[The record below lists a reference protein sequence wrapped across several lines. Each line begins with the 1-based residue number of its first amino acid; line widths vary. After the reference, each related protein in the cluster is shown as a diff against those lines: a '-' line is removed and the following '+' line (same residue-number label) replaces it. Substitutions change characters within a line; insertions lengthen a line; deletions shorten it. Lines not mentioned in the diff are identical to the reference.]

1 MTHQHQR
8 ASGSIQDTVRAAQRC
23 AERDRNDRVV
33 SNDVTKMSEM
43 PCHLIGDVHEG
54 RNEVPT
60 VPVRSPLKPPSG
72 AKAREV

>member
-1 MTHQHQR
+1 MRKIQSELHSDVQR
-8 ASGSIQDTVRAAQRC
+8 ETEMISPSQ
-23 AERDRNDRVV
+23 
-33 SNDVTKMSEM
+33 DVTRMSEM

>member
-1 MTHQHQR
+1 MRKIQ
-8 ASGSIQDTVRAAQRC
+8 SELGSDVESCTEMMQP
-23 AERDRNDRVV
+23 
-33 SNDVTKMSEM
+33 SYDVTSMSEM